1 MLTVATKNRMIR
13 TALGAG
19 CILFFTIL
27 VRPPVALSATPDANS
42 PEPPKSSRVFSPINS
57 VTIEITI
64 SDEVLAMKT
73 RKSSAWET
81 SCSTLASAFRDG
93 YGLWESGP
101 AGPTTCK
108 LGDKTATTKGK
119 KTAEDFNI
127 TVRIAKAGDSIGFWI
142 GTNLP
147 AIPHKKSRPVLTI
160 PSSEWAPEFL
170 SEQEFASLIAYALL
184 DSSPILNRLDPS
196 KVSLKGGELRVSMYK
211 EQRFTARKFQQVD
224 PLQNIVF
231 YRLERD
237 SNSGRLFATHLGD
250 GKLIEVEK
258 IKIKAGSGA
267 APRTFLVPSAKY
279 SFDQKLKDN
288 FDTGTK
294 IWIHS
299 PEGAGAQGKKM
310 AAAINEAH
318 ERLMDAA
325 RSGLLNR
332 FFSKGYDSIS
342 DLLFQTAASG
352 YVGLRYGTQ
361 LLKGDKLLENAAMYG
376 LLVEIGSGPLNG
388 LKFYYDKF
396 PKTTY
401 VSGESTLDMEWSKFV
416 LGKSF
421 SFKFPIFFN
430 RVEVTPKLGRYYLTT
445 TQPIEFDDS
454 GTATSTQKFVARD
467 QPSFSLEFSAER
479 IAKHYTGRVWYA
491 LDRAISFLP
500 VLGTSAVSA
509 QRMGA
514 DLFVNSG
521 LQFRSFGVDYS
532 LNILGFTSY
541 ENLKIEDL
549 KAGELAPGEVA
560 VSAIQLRSAYAGLGL
575 VINW

>member
-1 MLTVATKNRMIR
+1 MLNLATKNRMIR
-13 TALGAG
+13 IALGAG
-19 CILFFTIL
+19 WISLFIITRL
-27 VRPPVALSATPDANS
+27 APTALSAAPDANT
-42 PEPPKSSRVFSPINS
+42 PTPPKASRVFSPINS
-57 VTIEITI
+57 VAIEITI
-64 SDEVLAMKT
+64 SEELLAMKT
-73 RKSSAWET
+73 KKASAWET
-81 SCSTLASAFRDG
+81 SCSTLASALRDG
-93 YGLWESGP
+93 SGLWESGP
-101 AGPTTCK
+101 AGSTTCK
-108 LGDKTATTKGK
+108 LGEKTAAKTGK
-119 KTAEDFNI
+119 TTAEDLTI
-127 TVRIAKAGDSIGFWI
+127 TVRIAKAGDSIGFWV

-147 AIPHKKSRPVLTI
+147 GIPQKKSRPVFTI

-170 SEQEFASLIAYALL
+170 SEHEFASLIAYALL
-184 DSSPILNRLDPS
+184 DGSPILNRLDPS
-196 KVSLKGGELRVSMYK
+196 KVSLKEGEFRMSMYK
-211 EQRFTARKFQQVD
+211 EQRFQTRKFQEVD
-224 PLQNIVF
+224 PLPKIVF
-231 YRLERD
+231 FALERD
-237 SNSGRLFATHLGD
+237 STSGHFFATHLGEA
-250 GKLIEVEK
+250 KLIKVEK
-258 IKIKAGSGA
+258 IKVKAGSGA
-267 APRTFLVPSAKY
+267 AARTFLVPSAKY

-288 FDTGTK
+288 FDPGTR

-454 GTATSTQKFVARD
+454 GMATSTQKFVARD
-467 QPSFSLEFSAER
+467 QPSFSLEVSAER

-521 LQFRSFGVDYS
+521 LHFRSFGVDYS

-549 KAGELAPGEVA
+549 TAGELAPGEVA

>member
-1 MLTVATKNRMIR
+1 MVNLATKNRMKRI
-13 TALGAG
+13 ALGAG
-19 CILFFTIL
+19 WILLFIITGL
-27 VRPPVALSATPDANS
+27 APAALSATPDANT
-42 PEPPKSSRVFSPINS
+42 PTRPKSSRVFSPINS
-57 VTIEITI
+57 VAIEITI
-64 SDEVLAMKT
+64 SEELLAMKT
-73 RKSSAWET
+73 KKASTWET
-81 SCSTLASAFRDG
+81 SCSTLASALMDG
-93 YGLWESGP
+93 AGLWESGP
-101 AGPTTCK
+101 AGSTTCK
-108 LGDKTATTKGK
+108 LGENAAVKTGK
-119 KTAEDFNI
+119 TTAEDFNV
-127 TVRIAKAGDSIGFWI
+127 TVRIAKAGDSIGFWV
-142 GTNLP
+142 GTNLAGP
-147 AIPHKKSRPVLTI
+147 PQKNSRPVLTI

-184 DSSPILNRLDPS
+184 DGSPILNRLDPS
-196 KVSLKGGELRVSMYK
+196 KVSLKGGELRLSMYK
-211 EQRFTARKFQQVD
+211 EQKFQTRKFLQVD

-237 SNSGRLFATHLGD
+237 SNSGRLVATHLGE
-250 GKLIEVEK
+250 GKLIKVEK
-258 IKIKAGSGA
+258 IKVKAGSGSGS
-267 APRTFLVPSAKY
+267 RTFLVPSAKY

-288 FDTGTK
+288 FDPGTR

-299 PEGAGAQGKKM
+299 PEGAGSQGKKM
-310 AAAINEAH
+310 ATAISEAH

-361 LLKGDKLLENAAMYG
+361 LLKGDKLLENAATYG

-401 VSGESTLDMEWSKFV
+401 VSGDSTLDMEWSKFV

-421 SFKFPIFFN
+421 SIKFPVFFN

-454 GTATSTQKFVARD
+454 GAATSTQKFVAKD
-467 QPSFSLEFSAER
+467 QPSFSLEVSAER
-479 IAKHYTGRVWYA
+479 ITKHYTGRVWYA

-549 KAGELAPGEVA
+549 KSGELAPGEVS

-575 VINW
+575 VIKW